1 MFHPC
6 EVAVADVDCILY
18 FDCTKLG
25 VLSQGEINLIGDYAE
40 KVLFKNTKRLVPSLL
55 M

>member
-25 VLSQGEINLIGDYAE
+25 VLSQGEINLIGDDAE